1 VSDAGEERLDQ
12 VQAYYDR
19 LAPRLVAV
27 ESRNWHLQSR
37 MSLVLETID
46 RYAPPRSRVLDVGC
60 GTGFLLERLAGRGF
74 SGIGIDLSPESV
86 EHARSRLR
94 DIGASERLDA
104 QVGSAYEP
112 PAGPFDLI
120 ALTDV
125 LEHLENPR
133 ACLATLRERLAPG
146 GLLVISTPN
155 RRSLSGARRWLAENG
170 MPGIRLNL
178 APVDNW
184 QTWTDLESH
193 AASAGMAPV
202 SRRGIFFR
210 PGGRIGSQIGRLY
223 RFSGPRRAELAL
235 SRTPL
240 GRFGFYICLGF
251 RAIA

>member
-1 VSDAGEERLDQ
+1 
-12 VQAYYDR
+12 
-19 LAPRLVAV
+19 
-27 ESRNWHLQSR
+27 
-37 MSLVLETID
+37 M
-46 RYAPPRSRVLDVGC
+46 
-60 GTGFLLERLAGRGF
+60 
-74 SGIGIDLSPESV
+74 GIDLSPESV
-86 EHARSRLR
+86 ERARSRLR

-133 ACLATLRERLAPG
+133 ACLATLRDRLAPG

-193 AASAGMAPV
+193 AASAGLAPRV
-202 SRRGIFFR
+202 APRDLL
-210 PGGRIGSQIGRLY
+210 P
-223 RFSGPRRAELAL
+223 PRRAHRLADRAAL
-235 SRTPL
+235 PL
-240 GRFGFYICLGF
+240 LGPSPGGAGAVADAAGPLRLLHLPGVPGHRVTGR
-251 RAIA
+251 RAR